1 MTTDPDK
8 HFLQPVDAY
17 DLLWAT
23 VAIKMWNRLGHPFLR
38 RIFYLVVT
46 IGYNKSYVA
55 SDHKDSLA
63 GSVVKF
69 A

>member
-8 HFLQPVDAY
+8 HFLRPVDAY

-23 VAIKMWNRLGHPFLR
+23 VATKMWSRLGNPFLR
-38 RIFYLVVT
+38 RLFDLVVT
-46 IGYNKSYVA
+46 IGHNKSYVA
-55 SDHKDSLA
+55 YDHKESLA

>member
-1 MTTDPDK
+1 MFTDPYTD
-8 HFLQPVDAY
+8 FLWSKDAY

-23 VAIKMWNRLGHPFLR
+23 VATKMLSKLGDPFLR
-38 RIFYLVVT
+38 MIFDLVVT
-46 IGYNKSYVA
+46 IGHNKSYVA
-55 SDHKDSLA
+55 YDHKESLA